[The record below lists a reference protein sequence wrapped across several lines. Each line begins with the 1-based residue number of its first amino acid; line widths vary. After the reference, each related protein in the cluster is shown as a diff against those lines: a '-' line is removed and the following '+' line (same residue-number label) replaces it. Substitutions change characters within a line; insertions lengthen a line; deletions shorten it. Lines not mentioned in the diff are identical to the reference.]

1 MSVERAN
8 VTEEIRRLAAEAGV
22 ELFRAYGVELAVAP
36 EGWVETD
43 ELLLSG
49 VMGFVEEHLSG
60 TCVLAAP
67 KDALMA
73 TAPEGARPRDWV
85 GELTNQLVGRL
96 KSKLMGL
103 GLTVAVSTPVVLAGI
118 KLSPLPR
125 GDASPSVYSSPGGRV
140 LVWLEVEVDPAFVW
154 GTPEE
159 SLAQEGD
166 FLVF

>member
-1 MSVERAN
+1 MSVERAD
-8 VTEEIRRLAAEAGV
+8 VTAEIRRLAAEAGV
-22 ELFRAYGVELAVAP
+22 ELFRAYGVELALAP

-43 ELLLSG
+43 DLLLSG

-96 KSKLMGL
+96 KAKLMGL
-103 GLTVAVSTPVVLAGI
+103 GLTVAVSTPVVLAGL

-125 GDASPSVYSSPGGRV
+125 GDASPSVYASPSGRV

-159 SLAQEGD
+159 SLAAEGD
-166 FLVF
+166 LLVF

>member
-1 MSVERAN
+1 MAVEKAT
-8 VTEEIRRLAAEAGV
+8 VTDEIRRLAAEAGI
-22 ELFRAYGVELAVAP
+22 ELFRAYGVELQSAP

-43 ELLLSG
+43 DLLLSG

-73 TAPEGARPRDWV
+73 TAPQGARPRDWV

-96 KSKLMGL
+96 KSKLMAH
-103 GLTVAVSTPVVLAGI
+103 GLTVAVSTPVVLAGL

-125 GDASPSVYSSPGGRV
+125 GDASPTVYASPGGRV
-140 LVWLEVEVDPAFVW
+140 LIWLEVEVDPAFVW
-154 GTPEE
+154 GEPEE
-159 SLAQEGD
+159 ALAQEGD
-166 FLVF
+166 LLVF